1 MKETTRESFRE
12 MIERV
17 TEGTLDRHDTEERR
31 LHGAGRA
38 AERYVEMLEEID
50 ANTDLW
56 QLAYDPREKCIGL
69 VVPQRLDEERGT
81 INYIGVVP
89 EARGHGYVDDLMR
102 RGIDLLHESRID
114 IVVADVDALNSPVIA
129 ALQRSGWI
137 ESGGSWRFDL
147 RTAEQER

>member
-1 MKETTRESFRE
+1 
-12 MIERV
+12 
-17 TEGTLDRHDTEERR
+17 
-31 LHGAGRA
+31 
-38 AERYVEMLEEID
+38 
-50 ANTDLW
+50 
-56 QLAYDPREKCIGL
+56 
-69 VVPQRLDEERGT
+69 
-81 INYIGVVP
+81 
-89 EARGHGYVDDLMR
+89 MR